1 MLCFVSWC
9 TIAQANDD
17 YSRLIFSAAKFC
29 YLGKGS
35 IPLPFWSGEQN
46 HASGLALLVMKVA
59 LHMSQLMIFFDPVMT
74 CVLLQFLHFTVKQN
88 SLMASMQLITEIML
102 LFLVVVVE
110 EFCATS
116 ISSLRTL
123 NEVSFPTLPSME
135 PFHLDRR
142 RLSTVMTLPSLNG
155 MDSALSLQNEM
166 VKEPVVSVR
175 MTSLLILVSG
185 GAPTIV
191 GSSMKV
197 ILPLVE
203 TMGNESSFIFNLQSV
218 TLQEICHITK

>member
-1 MLCFVSWC
+1 
-9 TIAQANDD
+9 
-17 YSRLIFSAAKFC
+17 
-29 YLGKGS
+29 
-35 IPLPFWSGEQN
+35 
-46 HASGLALLVMKVA
+46 MKVA
-59 LHMSQLMIFFDPVMT
+59 LHTLQLMIFFDTVMT
-74 CVLLQFLHFTVKQN
+74 CVLLQFLRFTIKHN

-102 LFLVVVVE
+102 LFLVVVIE

-123 NEVSFPTLPSME
+123 NEVLFPTLPLME

-155 MDSALSLQNEM
+155 TDSALSLQNEM

-175 MTSLLILVSG
+175 TTSFLILVSG
-185 GAPTIV
+185 RAPTIV

-203 TMGNESSFIFNLQSV
+203 TIGNESSFIFNLKI
-218 TLQEICHITK
+218 EAIT